1 MRGPEYMPETILER
15 VADQVK
21 IAMKARDKERLA
33 ALRLMMSE
41 FKRVEVDE
49 RIELDDARVL
59 AILDKMTKQRKD
71 SQAQFKE
78 AGRTDLEEKEAFEL
92 AIIGEFMPEQLG
104 EEEIASL
111 VANVISQIG
120 ASGMQDMGKVMGIL
134 KPKVQGKADM
144 SQVSAVVKS
153 RLS

>member
-1 MRGPEYMPETILER
+1 MPETILER
-15 VADQVK
+15 VSDQVK

-104 EEEIASL
+104 EEEIADL
-111 VANVISQIG
+111 VATVISQIG

-144 SQVSAVVKS
+144 SQVSALVKS
-153 RLS
+153 GLS